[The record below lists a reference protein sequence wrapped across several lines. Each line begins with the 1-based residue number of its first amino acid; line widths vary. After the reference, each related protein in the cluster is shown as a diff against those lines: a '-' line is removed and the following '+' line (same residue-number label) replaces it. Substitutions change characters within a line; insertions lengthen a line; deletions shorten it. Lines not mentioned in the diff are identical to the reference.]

1 MTADRETGIS
11 INVTQLTR
19 QQPENKSA
27 PSRHGKERYHRDI
40 LLNQII
46 QP

>member
-1 MTADRETGIS
+1 MTADREKWNIHQC
-11 INVTQLTR
+11 NQLTR
-19 QQPENKSA
+19 QQAENKSA